1 MSVPTARGGAS
12 EPVTILLVEDDEV
25 IRKTVAMALER
36 YGYRVTVAGD
46 GLTALELFRERRH
59 DLLLL
64 DVMLPVLDGI
74 GLCRRI
80 RESSLEPILMM
91 SARGDSL
98 DVVSG
103 LEAGA
108 DDYVV
113 KPVDISVLVARIRSL
128 LRRATFAST
137 EPTVGPAAEPTAG
150 PATGPTSAPAVE
162 APTAPTSQA
171 PAGPGAA
178 PVAGQ
183 NVPSPVGGPAGPAGP
198 HGLLVFG
205 DLAIDP
211 AGLEVF
217 SAGRQVA
224 LAPTELRL
232 LLEFA
237 ANPGI
242 VLDRRTLLR
251 DVWDY
256 GWDGDS
262 RVVDLCVQRLRKKI
276 GAERIETVRGFGYK
290 LRR

>member
-1 MSVPTARGGAS
+1 MSVPVAGGSTSA
-12 EPVTILLVEDDEV
+12 PVTILLVEDDEV
-25 IRKTVAMALER
+25 IRRSVTMALER
-36 YGYRVTVAGD
+36 YGYRVTSAGD
-46 GLTALELFRERRH
+46 GLTGLELFREGRH

-64 DVMLPVLDGI
+64 DVMLPGLDGI

-80 RESSLEPILMM
+80 RETSTDPVLMM
-91 SARGDSL
+91 SARGDAL

-113 KPVDISVLVARIRSL
+113 KPVDTAVLVARIRSL
-128 LRRATFAST
+128 LRRTTFA
-137 EPTVGPAAEPTAG
+137 PAASRGPSDASDAAG
-150 PATGPTSAPAVE
+150 RPEEGGHPGGHAP
-162 APTAPTSQA
+162 
-171 PAGPGAA
+171 
-178 PVAGQ
+178 
-183 NVPSPVGGPAGPAGP
+183 
-198 HGLLVFG
+198 LVFG
-205 DLAIDP
+205 DLTINT

-217 SAGRQVA
+217 VADRPVA

-242 VLDRRTLLR
+242 VLDRQLLLR
-251 DVWDY
+251 NVWDY

-276 GAERIETVRGFGYK
+276 GAERIQTVRGFGYK